1 VHVRKEPGV
10 PRPTLK
16 RDLRAAE
23 RGHEAE
29 PDENAEHDPVAERRR
44 TEVERHQREH
54 PGVHERDDDAD
65 GELRRA
71 GTADRRR
78 PNQPRQSIAKTGD
91 SVVKDPDDHGGDRRY
106 DDATT
111 LFKTYTENRPSN
123 PWGFYMLG
131 LSAWKSGDRAQAE
144 SAFVQA
150 LSLDSTHVKSHLN
163 LSRVLL
169 EDGQP
174 DSALTHIEAAIALD
188 SVSSEPLRLQGR
200 AFEALDKTDDAIVA
214 YQHAVVR
221 DSGDVWAMNNLGA
234 LYIRLGRFEDAIGP
248 LARAVEL
255 NDKVATFSN
264 NLGMALENT
273 GRIADAITQ
282 YRAAL
287 AIEGTYGK
295 AVSNLQRVQQVKQDP
310 SVTPIDLTERS
321 KRFQDEIAK
330 W

>member
-1 VHVRKEPGV
+1 MSYQFELDRSNRSFRFPVILMAAIVCMVTAAYVFAACGDRNPDQARASEPV
-10 PRPTLK
+10 TSSSSSVT
-16 RDLRAAE
+16 
-23 RGHEAE
+23 
-29 PDENAEHDPVAERRR
+29 PVGTVASEKPSLVISGPV
-44 TEVERHQREH
+44 TFEM
-54 PGVHERDDDAD
+54 AD
-65 GELRRA
+65 SAYR
-71 GTADRRR
+71 
-78 PNQPRQSIAKTGD
+78 
-91 SVVKDPDDHGGDRRY
+91 DRRY

-111 LFKTYTENRPSN
+111 LFKAYTENRSRN

-169 EDGQP
+169 EEGQP
-174 DSALTHIEAAIALD
+174 DSALTHIEAAIAID
-188 SVSSEPLRLQGR
+188 SVSSEPLRLRGR

-214 YQHAVVR
+214 YQHAIVK
-221 DSGDVWAMNNLGA
+221 DSGDVWALNNLGA

-255 NDKVATFSN
+255 NDKVATFYN

-295 AVSNLQRVQQVKQDP
+295 AVSSLRRVQQVKQDP
-310 SVTPIDLTERS
+310 SVTAIDLTERS
-321 KRFQDEIAK
+321 KQFQEEITK

>member
-1 VHVRKEPGV
+1 MSYQFELDRSNRSFRFPVILMAAIVCMVTAAYVFAACGDRNPDQARASEPV
-10 PRPTLK
+10 TSSSSSVT
-16 RDLRAAE
+16 
-23 RGHEAE
+23 
-29 PDENAEHDPVAERRR
+29 PVSTTSSDKPALVISGPVTFEL
-44 TEVERHQREH
+44 
-54 PGVHERDDDAD
+54 AD
-65 GELRRA
+65 SAYR
-71 GTADRRR
+71 
-78 PNQPRQSIAKTGD
+78 
-91 SVVKDPDDHGGDRRY
+91 DRRY

-111 LFKTYTENRPSN
+111 LFKTYTENRPGN

-214 YQHAVVR
+214 YQHAIVK

-248 LARAVEL
+248 LVRAVEL

-273 GRIADAITQ
+273 GRIADAIIQ

-310 SVTPIDLTERS
+310 SVTPIDLIERS
-321 KRFQDEIAK
+321 KQFQDEITK

>member
-1 VHVRKEPGV
+1 MSYQFELDRSNRSLRFPVILMAAIVCMVTATYVFAACGDRNPDQARASEPVSSSSSSVTPASTVGSEKPALV
-10 PRPTLK
+10 IS
-16 RDLRAAE
+16 
-23 RGHEAE
+23 G
-29 PDENAEHDPVAERRR
+29 PVTFEL
-44 TEVERHQREH
+44 
-54 PGVHERDDDAD
+54 AD
-65 GELRRA
+65 SAYR
-71 GTADRRR
+71 
-78 PNQPRQSIAKTGD
+78 N
-91 SVVKDPDDHGGDRRY
+91 RRY

-111 LFKTYTENRPSN
+111 LFKAYTENRPSN

-214 YQHAVVR
+214 YQHAIVR

-321 KRFQDEIAK
+321 KQFQEETTK